1 MDIPECNYINPN
13 KQNARDMNLN
23 CVSNPLK
30 GTDKYCKSEYKLYDP
45 IAQRSS
51 FLNIRRDIDAGY
63 SITNQISD
71 SNLKYSDINDS
82 MIEGFTGKIFIA
94 PDGPGKRTLK
104 KNKCPLGYTDR
115 GGICEQICTGCKYE
129 DGMKSQQFNEYDNC
143 FPNGV
148 YNGRN
153 NDGSLNCTCG
163 KNNQYCSDN
172 TDRPVY
178 DNVLE
183 IIGMIM

>member
-45 IAQRSS
+45 IAQRSP

-71 SNLKYSDINDS
+71 SKIIIISVSCWRPSKYYLYFGIRHR
-82 MIEGFTGKIFIA
+82 IA
-94 PDGPGKRTLK
+94 
-104 KNKCPLGYTDR
+104 
-115 GGICEQICTGCKYE
+115 
-129 DGMKSQQFNEYDNC
+129 S
-143 FPNGV
+143 
-148 YNGRN
+148 
-153 NDGSLNCTCG
+153 
-163 KNNQYCSDN
+163 
-172 TDRPVY
+172 
-178 DNVLE
+178 
-183 IIGMIM
+183 